1 MVALHN
7 GNADSV
13 VILMQNIGA
22 VSRRMHQPRVGG
34 LHIRRGGNIF
44 RDRVEAQ
51 AGLADAFLQ
60 AHFARK
66 LVRKV
71 SMFGEQPGMGQRSL
85 GQPVTPLQLAQTRFL
100 ALMVDQ
106 VKELLLTLRR
116 SSVSECGSEKNKTSN
131 RD

>member
-13 VILMQNIGA
+13 VVLMQDIGA

-34 LHIRRGGNIF
+34 LHIRCGGHIF
-44 RDRVEAQ
+44 RHGVEAE
-51 AGLADAFLQ
+51 AGRADAFLQ
-60 AHFARK
+60 ARFARK

-71 SMFGEQPGMGQRSL
+71 LMFGEQSGMSQRSL
-85 GQPVTPLQLAQTRFL
+85 GQPVTPLQLVQTRFL

-106 VKELLLTLRR
+106 IKELLLTL
-116 SSVSECGSEKNKTSN
+116 SWPSVSE
-131 RD
+131 